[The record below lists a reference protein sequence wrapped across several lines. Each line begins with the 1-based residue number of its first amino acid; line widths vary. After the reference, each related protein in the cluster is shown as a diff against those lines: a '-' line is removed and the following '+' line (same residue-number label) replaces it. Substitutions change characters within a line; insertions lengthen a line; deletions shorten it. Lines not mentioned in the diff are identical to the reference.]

1 MNRYYLYGVLL
12 LIGFLIFWIALLW
25 IIDPYSRR

>member
-1 MNRYYLYGVLL
+1 MNRYYVYGALL
-12 LIGFLIFWIALLW
+12 FVFFILFWIALLW